1 MIRAHLEEEPRV
13 LLQLV
18 RRPVVVRG
26 GAPQGA
32 EELERDQDAVEDEPD
47 GACGSHDAQVVART
61 AFIEFPARQIRQRVQ
76 GVGAVRLL
84 RAVEHLG
91 AALHQRPDA
100 HRVEGGAGVN
110 AVQRAV
116 L

>member
-1 MIRAHLEEEPRV
+1 M

-18 RRPVVVRG
+18 RRPVAVRG
-26 GAPQGA
+26 RAPQGA
-32 EELERDQDAVEDEPD
+32 EELERRQDAVEHESD
-47 GACGSHDAQVVART
+47 GARGGEKLGVQSP
-61 AFIEFPARQIRQRVQ
+61 PADHVRQRVQ

-91 AALHQRPDA
+91 AALHQRPD
-100 HRVEGGAGVN
+100 RDGIERDAGVD